1 MTSLDSRVQA
11 FIEPGVFGRA
21 DAAER
26 DALLAELAERQ
37 SKQVAPFGRL
47 VAARSG
53 RFDRGPDGWPALPT
67 DVFRFARVAAH
78 PPEEDVVLFRTS
90 GTTNGA
96 RGEHAFRHIY
106 STMRAAEV
114 MATYALFHGG
124 KRPLLMLAPMM
135 IEAPDSSLSFMLEMF
150 EASFGTDTTWAWS
163 HGKLD
168 TAIARRALE
177 AASEP
182 MAICATSFALV
193 HLLDALDGARIS
205 LPPESFVMQT
215 GGYKGRSRE
224 IDARTLRAEVAKTF
238 GLAEHRVVS
247 EYGMT
252 ELSSQLYGDG
262 LLAGQLAL
270 DGIERLI
277 VPPWVRVTPCH
288 PETLRPVG
296 RGLVGVLRIDDLA
309 NLDSCCSIQTADLG
323 RLVGDRVVLHGR
335 NPGAVP
341 RGCSL
346 ATEEAIGAVER

>member
-1 MTSLDSRVQA
+1 MKSLDSRVQA

-26 DALLAELAERQ
+26 DALLAEVAKRQ
-37 SKQVAPFGRL
+37 SELVEPFGRL
-47 VAARSG
+47 VKARSG

-78 PPEEDVVLFRTS
+78 PPEDDAVLFRTS

-96 RGEHAFRHIY
+96 RGQHGLRHLY
-106 STMRAAEV
+106 TYTRAAEI

-135 IEAPDSSLSFMLEMF
+135 IEAPDSSLSFMLELF
-150 EASFGTDTTWAWS
+150 EASFGTETTWAWA

-168 TAIARRALE
+168 LDAARHALQTAT
-177 AASEP
+177 EP
-182 MAICATSFALV
+182 LGICATSFALV
-193 HLLDALDGARIS
+193 HLLDALDGARIP
-205 LPPESFVMQT
+205 LPAESFVMQT

-252 ELSSQLYGDG
+252 ELCSQLYGDG
-262 LLAGQLAL
+262 LLTGQIAS

-277 VPPWVRVTPCH
+277 APPWVRVTPCD
-288 PETLRPVG
+288 PETLKPVSAG
-296 RGLVGVLRIDDLA
+296 KIGVLRIDDLA

-323 RLVGDRVVLHGR
+323 RLVGDRVILLGR
-335 NPGAVP
+335 APGATP

-346 ATEEAIGAVER
+346 AIEEAMGTKR